1 LKNNKNENSHSSKV
15 SKMIFDN
22 SSEENMVVLNLFK
35 QILHSEESDDALDL
49 IEWEDDGN
57 GNFIQQ

>member
-1 LKNNKNENSHSSKV
+1 MKKQNTNPNSSNV
-15 SKMIFDN
+15 SKMIYDN
-22 SSEENMVVLNLFK
+22 SSEENIVVLNLLK
-35 QILHSEESDDALDL
+35 QILHSEESDEALDL